1 MAESVIEISQLVKE
15 YQETR
20 AVNHLDLNIEK
31 GEIYGLLGPNGAGKT
46 TVILALL
53 GLTTPTSGTV
63 QVKGFDATTEPLEV
77 KNITSYLPD
86 KVGFSPNSTGLE
98 SLIYTAQLNRIAPGR
113 ARHLARE
120 LLDTVGLEDVGDQKT
135 KTYSKGMN
143 QRLGLADVLI
153 TEPEIIVLDEPTIGI
168 DPKGINEFLEMIRN
182 WSKEQDI
189 TVLLSSHLLHQV
201 QKICD
206 RVGILVDGQL
216 LAEGNIQNL
225 ANELFGDLKTTITA
239 QVDSTNPILIDE
251 LKQISNIEKV
261 TFNEEFITMKGKK
274 EAAPVISETIGHHDV
289 KLYQLS
295 YQEYGLDDIYQHYFK
310 GGEGY
315 VN

>member
-1 MAESVIEISQLVKE
+1 
-15 YQETR
+15 
-20 AVNHLDLNIEK
+20 
-31 GEIYGLLGPNGAGKT
+31 
-46 TVILALL
+46 
-53 GLTTPTSGTV
+53 
-63 QVKGFDATTEPLEV
+63 
-77 KNITSYLPD
+77 
-86 KVGFSPNSTGLE
+86 
-98 SLIYTAQLNRIAPGR
+98 
-113 ARHLARE
+113 
-120 LLDTVGLEDVGDQKT
+120 
-135 KTYSKGMN
+135 MN

-216 LAEGNIQNL
+216 SAEGNIQKGTLN
-225 ANELFGDLKTTITA
+225 D
-239 QVDSTNPILIDE
+239 
-251 LKQISNIEKV
+251 
-261 TFNEEFITMKGKK
+261 EFITMKGKK